1 MAANKCVRL
10 RPELDHLANEYLP
23 HSDAIARPA
32 LRRRAAIDFLVVTKL
47 RERSENKRPPRR
59 LRFYRVNSLRGFKT
73 WLWWQRLQQPRL
85 RKLEAELRERPLPF
99 SIPGFCY
106 VCGQY
111 SKFYVDALNAERKE
125 TKLVPNFR
133 ERALCKKCLLNTRM
147 RASIHLFEEECRPPH
162 GASIYL
168 AEQVTP
174 LYQHLRARFPQ
185 IVGSEYLGRE
195 IPFGAKTHDGVR
207 NESLAALT
215 FADATFDFILSFDV
229 FEHIPE
235 FERAFIECA
244 RCLKPGGRM
253 VFSVPFVSG
262 STKNILR
269 ARVHGNGEVEHLLPP
284 EFHADMLHQAGCL
297 CFHHFGWEMLGILRK
312 VGFARAYA
320 CLFRSRDFVYLGNP
334 HPLFVAE
341 RAG

>member
-1 MAANKCVRL
+1 MPKITSHSEATFSVRKSKKYDG
-10 RPELDHLANEYLP
+10 R
-23 HSDAIARPA
+23 
-32 LRRRAAIDFLVVTKL
+32 K
-47 RERSENKRPPRR
+47 KRPRR
-59 LRFYRVNSLRGFKT
+59 VRFYRVKSLRGFNR
-73 WLWWQRLQQPRL
+73 WLWWQRLQQFKL
-85 RKLEAELRERPLPF
+85 SKLEAELRERPLPF

-111 SKFYVDALNAERKE
+111 SKFYVDALHAEFKE
-125 TKLVPNFR
+125 AKLIPNFR

-147 RASIHLFEEECRPPH
+147 RAAIHFFEEKCRPAKE
-162 GASIYL
+162 ASIYL

-174 LYQHLRARFPQ
+174 LYRHLRLRFPQ

-195 IPFGAKTHDGVR
+195 IAFGTTTQDGVR

-244 RCLKPGGRM
+244 RCLKPGGKL
-253 VFSVPFVSG
+253 VFSVPFVS
-262 STKNILR
+262 SSAKNILR
-269 ARVHGNGEVEHLLPP
+269 ARVYGNGEVEHLLPP

-312 VGFARAYA
+312 IGFAQAYA
-320 CLFRSRDFVYLGNP
+320 CLFHSRDFVYLGDP
-334 HPLFVAE
+334 QLLFVAE
-341 RAG
+341 KPN